1 MIELKKCPFCGSEAE
16 VFEDITFE
24 CETGKQ
30 IGKIKVF
37 AWCTNCSALVSG
49 DSKAEATEAWNRRA
63 GDGT

>member
-30 IGKIKVF
+30 IGKIKAF

-49 DSKAEATEAWNRRA
+49 DSKTEATEAWNRRA
-63 GDGT
+63 DDGT

>member
-30 IGKIKVF
+30 IGKIKAFCMVYQLLCF
-37 AWCTNCSALVSG
+37 
-49 DSKAEATEAWNRRA
+49 SKR
-63 GDGT
+63 G